1 MVQAEN
7 INSSAKRF
15 GIYEIK
21 LIKNLAQ
28 YFFIKGYKVVPH
40 AQLNIAWGRVLSDI
54 DLLLL
59 KDGTLTYVEVKSRE
73 DKLLKALVQIERIK
87 DYIDY
92 ACVATN
98 RLVSNWSFGAV
109 GLILVHDNAVTVVKK
124 PTRLRGRP
132 NFSSIISLK
141 KECLSRFVGNG
152 SACRTYINKYDL
164 AQYIYTMRK
173 GECTRECLKEIV
185 TCGNTCDSVCP
196 ISRFVKKD

>member
-7 INSSAKRF
+7 INTSAKRL
-15 GIYEIK
+15 GIYETR
-21 LIKNLAQ
+21 LIESLAQ
-28 YFFIKGYKVVPH
+28 YFLIKGYKVVPH
-40 AQLNIAWGRVLSDI
+40 AQLNIAWGRVLSDV

-98 RLVSNWSFGAV
+98 KLVSNWNFREV
-109 GLILVHDNAVTVVKK
+109 GLIMVRDNAVTVVKK
-124 PTRLRGRP
+124 PTRFRSRP

-141 KECLSRFVGNG
+141 KKCLSRFIGNG
-152 SACRTYINKYDL
+152 SACRIYVHKYDL
-164 AQYIYTMRK
+164 AQYIYTVRK
-173 GECTRECLKEIV
+173 YECTRECLKEIV

-196 ISRFVKKD
+196 ISRFVKGG